1 MKCINFIYLILTR
14 IYIRLPE
21 KIPQKLILFD
31 KAFDKENESLKLFNS
46 QNVERQSYLTVTI

>member
-46 QNVERQSYLTVTI
+46 QNVERQSYLIVTI

>member
-21 KIPQKLILFD
+21 KIPQKLILLQ
-31 KAFDKENESLKLFNS
+31 AFDKENESLKLFNS
-46 QNVERQSYLTVTI
+46 QTVERQSYLIVTI

>member
-46 QNVERQSYLTVTI
+46 QNMERQSYLIVTI

>member
-21 KIPQKLILFD
+21 KVSRKLIFLQ
-31 KAFDKENESLKLFNS
+31 AFDKQNVLLKLFNS
-46 QNVERQSYLTVTI
+46 QNVEHQSYLIVTI

>member
-21 KIPQKLILFD
+21 KIPQKLILLQ
-31 KAFDKENESLKLFNS
+31 AFDKENESLKLFNS
-46 QNVERQSYLTVTI
+46 QNVERQSYLIVTI

>member
-46 QNVERQSYLTVTI
+46 QTVERQSYLIVTI